1 MQKCMA
7 PMRAKWFY
15 RHLCALAGC
24 INMIVLMAVNLASLL
39 CRLLA
44 LWLFTVTTNVLSIN
58 HACFVETEAAIALC
72 ASYCLHN
79 MQ

>member
-1 MQKCMA
+1 
-7 PMRAKWFY
+7 
-15 RHLCALAGC
+15 
-24 INMIVLMAVNLASLL
+24 MIVLMAVNLASLL

-58 HACFVETEAAIALC
+58 HACVVDTEAPIALC